1 MEIIQEGGNFV
12 RLYMKSELITIQLE
26 KLVSHL
32 ESLRIAEY
40 MDLLE
45 RPVKLILINF
55 IAGLA
60 RGLGIAIGATVFF
73 ALLLNFLRSLIL
85 LNLPGIGGFIA
96 EIVSIVEMKNGKF

>member
-1 MEIIQEGGNFV
+1 
-12 RLYMKSELITIQLE
+12 MKSELITIQLE
-26 KLVSHL
+26 KLVCHL